1 MYYFE
6 FYNFFF
12 FFLFDYASVGKCVLW
27 SHVHKNLYFCKRTMI
42 TLGIRTPFAGSLCR
56 GTGSWTRRAATAQR
70 CPPHLSLE
78 AQVLGCQISAGL
90 LLLPGLKYCI
100 YISPMISVQCT
111 FNREGQEYCN
121 RCNYRTAV
129 LLNVFAELLRFPDKG
144 NVLAYLSCPLLSPL
158 NRDLLGMYLSLA

>member
-6 FYNFFF
+6 FQNFFF

-27 SHVHKNLYFCKRTMI
+27 RHGHKGLYFCKRTMI

-70 CPPHLSLE
+70 CPPHLSQE
-78 AQVLGCQISAGL
+78 AQVFGCQISAGL
-90 LLLPGLKYCI
+90 LLLPGLKYYI

-111 FNREGQEYCN
+111 FP
-121 RCNYRTAV
+121 
-129 LLNVFAELLRFPDKG
+129 FPYEG
-144 NVLAYLSCPLLSPL
+144 NVLAYLSCLLLSPL